1 MPSTELFALEYL
13 NSISLKVIY
22 IKSNKNPNYLSAF
35 RSRRGVL
42 GVYDS
47 LPGYLSASSYQIS
60 DLWPCFKK
68 GKVGGGVACSFH
80 LDFRSRRQQKYRT
93 SQVVLRIKGEDC
105 NIFHFK
111 L

>member
-68 GKVGGGVACSFH
+68 GKVGGGEGLLAVFILTLGVGGS
-80 LDFRSRRQQKYRT
+80 K
-93 SQVVLRIKGEDC
+93 
-105 NIFHFK
+105 NIELLK
-111 L
+111 WC